1 MLVAAI
7 VVVIAVMASMI
18 AVMVESEQ
26 VHEIADRRTISG
38 HRDSGRAGAASTGAG
53 RGRLCIVSARVGAD
67 PFIALSNA
75 DRPSAMD
82 DAFAQEIVG
91 NPQGNSGRRDSLP
104 VFWLVIGLFVEVKC
118 K

>member
-1 MLVAAI
+1 VLVAAI
-7 VVVIAVMASMI
+7 VVVIAVMAFMI
-18 AVMVESEQ
+18 AVMVEANRFMRSP
-26 VHEIADRRTISG
+26 IAGRFPGTEAQEGLGRRL
-38 HRDSGRAGAASTGAG
+38 TGAG

-91 NPQGNSGRRDSLP
+91 NPQGNGRRDS
-104 VFWLVIGLFVEVKC
+104 
-118 K
+118 